1 MLRASGRPE
10 PNWPNLK
17 MTVLNILI
25 YPDQRLR
32 RIAQPVSVVDDQI
45 RRYVDDMAQTMYA
58 APGIGLASIQVG
70 IPKSIIVIDLSEN
83 QNNLN
88 VLINPEIL
96 ERRGQQIIEEGCLSF
111 PGYFDEVKR
120 SEWVR
125 FRALNRDGVAYE
137 KEAEG
142 LFAACVQHELDH
154 LNGKLFAD
162 YLSRLKQQRVRKY
175 FEKQA
180 RVRKRERRQSFIAA

>member
-1 MLRASGRPE
+1 
-10 PNWPNLK
+10 
-17 MTVLNILI
+17 MTILNILI

-32 RIAQPVSVVDDQI
+32 KIADPVSVVDDQI
-45 RRYVDDMAQTMYA
+45 RQYVDDMAETMYA

-83 QNNLN
+83 QSNLN

-96 ERRGQQIIEEGCLSF
+96 ERRGKQIIEEGCLSF

-120 SEWVR
+120 SEWIR
-125 FRALNRDGVAYE
+125 FRALNRDGVEYE

-162 YLSRLKQQRVRKY
+162 YLSRLKQQRVRKL

-180 RVRKRERRQSFIAA
+180 RVRKRERRRSVAAA

>member
-1 MLRASGRPE
+1 MR
-10 PNWPNLK
+10 NLK
-17 MTVLNILI
+17 MAILDILI

-32 RIAQPVSVVDDQI
+32 RIAEPVTAVDDQI
-45 RRYVDDMAQTMYA
+45 RRHVDDMAETMYA

-83 QNNLN
+83 QNSLN
-88 VLINPEIL
+88 VLINPEIVA
-96 ERRGQQIIEEGCLSF
+96 RSGQQTIEEGCLSF

-125 FRALNRDGVAYE
+125 FRALNRDGVEYE

-162 YLSRLKQQRVRKY
+162 YLSRLKQQRVRRY

-180 RVRKRERRQSFIAA
+180 RVRKREKRRSAVAA